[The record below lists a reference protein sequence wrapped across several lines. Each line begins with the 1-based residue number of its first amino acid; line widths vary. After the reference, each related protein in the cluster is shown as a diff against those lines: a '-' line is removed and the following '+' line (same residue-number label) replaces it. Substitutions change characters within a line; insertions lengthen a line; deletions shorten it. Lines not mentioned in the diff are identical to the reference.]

1 MNRLRALLLGVA
13 VLALLLIIGFA
24 WRAYVAMQQEQ
35 LLYHQVLA
43 QDVFDHLDLQLALLI
58 RDEERRPF
66 TDYQKEVVEAESLA
80 GAPVIAQSPLNK
92 LDPQQP
98 IKGYFQRDAFNGTY
112 ILNDIDYDVTAL
124 NQSVASHGNDFS
136 SHANVV
142 QEAVAQNKV
151 QSIDYNDNR
160 YLKSRSGNVK
170 SLRSFNNQ
178 AEQRVSD
185 QSLQQYQYN
194 VQSLQQEEAE
204 TATTDNRAV
213 AVKVTPFSF
222 KSLND
227 AEMLMCRSVEIPQ
240 SPTEVEQ
247 GFIIDTERL
256 QQQLHTSLRQQEQW
270 HDSWRLHWFRGEQLA
285 AAQTM
290 TVADRHFGFYHACA
304 DPFAQIAVVL
314 EMPIDDSIA
323 MSDRQWMLLVIVLG
337 SALLVAGIFAVDRL
351 LVQRQRFIERRQNF
365 VAAVS
370 HELKT
375 PLTAIRMHA
384 EMLEAGMLA
393 DDRRQEYYQTIHGE
407 SQRLSRLIDNVLT
420 LSQLEKEEYKPHLEI
435 GNVATVV
442 AEAVQLLQGHAA
454 AHGFQLA
461 LTQDEQ
467 LPAVQFERD
476 ALMQIVFNCVD
487 NAIKFAAGAEE
498 RRIDII
504 VAVDNQVVTLR
515 IRDFGPGVPAD
526 QQAYVFDAFYRGER
540 ELTRRTKGTGIGLSL
555 VQQLAAAMQ
564 AAIAARNH
572 PQGGFEISIRFP
584 LLD

>member
-1 MNRLRALLLGVA
+1 MNRLRVLLLGIT

-66 TDYQKEVVEAESLA
+66 TDYQKEIVPDQPLA
-80 GAPVIAQSPLNK
+80 GVPLIVQSPLKK

-98 IKGYFQRDAFNGTY
+98 IKGYFQRDDQNGAY
-112 ILNDIDYDVTAL
+112 ILNDIDFDIAVLDQTA
-124 NQSVASHGNDFS
+124 HPKNDS
-136 SHANVV
+136 AWPTLQNK
-142 QEAVAQNKV
+142 QTEIAQNQV
-151 QSIDYNDNR
+151 QSIDYDDNR

-170 SLRSFNNQ
+170 SLRNFNNK

-185 QSLQQYQYN
+185 QSLQQYTE
-194 VQSLQQEEAE
+194 QSLQQEEF
-204 TATTDNRAV
+204 TPVTTNDGAV
-213 AVKVTPFSF
+213 AVNVSPFSF

-227 AEMLMCRSVEIPQ
+227 SEMLMCRSVDIPQ
-240 SPTEVEQ
+240 SPTQVEQ
-247 GFIIDTERL
+247 GFIVDTDRL
-256 QQQLHTSLRQQEQW
+256 QQSLQQSLQQQEQW
-270 HDSWRLHWFRGEQLA
+270 DESWRVHWFRGEQLA
-285 AAQTM
+285 AAQSM
-290 TVADRHFGFYHACA
+290 VVPDQHFGFYHACA
-304 DPFAQIAVVL
+304 EPFSQMAVVL
-314 EMPIDDSIA
+314 EMPIDDNIA
-323 MSDRQWMLLVIVLG
+323 MSDRQWMFVIIVLG
-337 SALLVAGIFAVDRL
+337 SALLVTGIIAVDRL

-393 DDRRQEYYQTIHGE
+393 DERRQEYYQTIHGE

-420 LSQLEKEEYKPHLEI
+420 LSQLEKNEYQAHLQV
-435 GNVATVV
+435 GNVASVV
-442 AEAVQLLQGHAA
+442 TEAVQLLQGHVQ
-454 AHGFQLA
+454 AHGFSLE
-461 LTQDEQ
+461 LEVPESV
-467 LPAVQFERD
+467 PAVQFERD
-476 ALMQIVFNCVD
+476 AVLQIVFNCVD
-487 NAIKFAAGAEE
+487 NAIKFATGSDEQRINIMLEIDDGALS
-498 RRIDII
+498 
-504 VAVDNQVVTLR
+504 LR
-515 IRDFGPGVPAD
+515 IRDFGPGVPVE

-555 VQQLAAAMQ
+555 VQQLAAAMR